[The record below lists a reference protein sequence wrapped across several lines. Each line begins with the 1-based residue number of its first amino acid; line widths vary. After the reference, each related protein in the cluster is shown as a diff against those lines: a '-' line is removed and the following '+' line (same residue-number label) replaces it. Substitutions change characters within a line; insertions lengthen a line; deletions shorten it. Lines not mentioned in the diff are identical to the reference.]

1 MKYKVTLNGKVFVV
15 EVHEGEAEIIDE
27 GEVKMAATPAP
38 APVKAEAPAP
48 AKEEIKEEAKAEA
61 QAPVIEGGNKVASP
75 LPGSVVEVL
84 VAPGDTVK
92 EGQPV
97 LIIEAMKMENEIPS
111 PFSGTVGQIL
121 VERGRF
127 VNNGDVL
134 MTIV

>member
-27 GEVKMAATPAP
+27 GEVKMAAAP
-38 APVKAEAPAP
+38 
-48 AKEEIKEEAKAEA
+48 
-61 QAPVIEGGNKVASP
+61 APVIEGGNKVASP